1 MLKRVRNGIVSMMC
15 PIQMELTGHHFL
27 GSSRSA
33 EGQQTFQGFNPAT
46 GEALPTHFYEATPA
60 EVGQA
65 VEKAA
70 AAFAVFRKKSGV
82 EKAAFLEKIGEEI
95 VALGDELLQTASLE
109 TALPLPR
116 LTGERG
122 RTVGQL
128 KLFADLLREGSWV
141 DARLDTAQPDR
152 QPAAKP
158 DLRQMQR
165 ALGPVGV
172 FGASNF
178 PLAFSVAGGD
188 TASAIAAG
196 CPVVFK
202 AHPAHPATC
211 ELVAG
216 AIVRAVK
223 ACGLPDGTF
232 SLVQGAGTEVGMA
245 LVQHPLVKAV
255 GFTGSYRGGKALF
268 DAAVRRP
275 EPIPVYAEM
284 GSTNPVFI
292 LPGALRER
300 GAALAVG
307 LAGSITLGV
316 GQFCTNPGVFVVP
329 TLSET
334 TDFVKTVGE
343 KLSATAPGVMLTSGI
358 RQAYASGIGKLGL
371 VVGTERLTLAELTG
385 ETGTVTPQLLR
396 TTAAAALANPEL
408 TEEVFGPSSVAI
420 VADDKA
426 QTLEFARNLHGHLT
440 ATLHG
445 TSEDLTDYAE
455 LIEILE
461 TKVGRLVINGFPT
474 GVEVASAM
482 VHGGPFPA
490 TTDSR
495 STSVGTAAIF
505 RFTRPVCYQDFPET
519 LLPEELKSDNP
530 LGIWRRV
537 DGSLKK

>member
-1 MLKRVRNGIVSMMC
+1 M
-15 PIQMELTGHHFL
+15 TGYHFL
-27 GSSRSA
+27 GSERSA
-33 EGQQTFQGFNPAT
+33 AGSQTFHGINPAT
-46 GEALPTHFYEATPA
+46 GEALPTVFHEATTD
-60 EVGQA
+60 EVSVA

-70 AAFAVFRKKSGV
+70 VAFGVYRKKSGV
-82 EKAAFLEKIGEEI
+82 EKARFLEKIADEI
-95 VALGDELLQTASLE
+95 LDLGDELLQTASLE
-109 TALPLPR
+109 TALPLAR

-128 KLFADLLREGSWV
+128 RLFAEVLREGSWV
-141 DARLDTAQPDR
+141 DARLDTAQPER
-152 QPAAKP
+152 QPAPKP

-188 TASAIAAG
+188 TASALAAG
-196 CPVVFK
+196 CPVIFK
-202 AHPAHPATC
+202 GHPAHPATG

-216 AIVRAVK
+216 AIVRAVE

-255 GFTGSYRGGKALF
+255 GFTGSFRGGKALF

-292 LPGALRER
+292 LPGALREGGER
-300 GAALAVG
+300 FASA

-329 TLSET
+329 ALSQ
-334 TDFVKTVGE
+334 TDEFVKAV
-343 KLSATAPGVMLTSGI
+343 ATALDAVAPGVMLTGGI
-358 RQAYASGIGKLGL
+358 RQAYASGLGKLAL
-371 VVGTERLTLAELTG
+371 VDGTERLTTAELAG
-385 ETGTVTPQLLR
+385 ETGLVSAQLLR

-426 QTLEFARNLHGHLT
+426 QTLAFARNLHGHLT
-440 ATLHG
+440 ATIHG
-445 TSEDLTDYAE
+445 TPEDLTEYAE
-455 LIEILE
+455 LVDVLE
-461 TKVGRLVINGFPT
+461 TKVGRLLFNGFPT
-474 GVEVASAM
+474 GVEVSHAM
-482 VHGGPFPA
+482 VHGGPYPA

-495 STSVGTAAIF
+495 STSVGTAAIR
-505 RFTRPVCYQDFPET
+505 RFTRPVCYQDFPEN
-519 LLPEELKSDNP
+519 LLPDELKSGNP
-530 LGIWRRV
+530 LVIWRLV
-537 DGSLKK
+537 DGSFTK

>member
-1 MLKRVRNGIVSMMC
+1 MAHFCM
-15 PIQMELTGHHFL
+15 TGYHFL
-27 GSSRSA
+27 GSERSA
-33 EGQQTFQGFNPAT
+33 AGSQTFQGVNPAT
-46 GEALPTHFYEATPA
+46 GEALPTVFHEATPD
-60 EVGQA
+60 EVNRA

-70 AAFAVFRKKSGV
+70 AAFLIFRKKSGV
-82 EKAAFLEKIGEEI
+82 EKAVFLDRIAEEI
-95 VALGDELLQTASLE
+95 LALGDELLQTAHLE

-128 KLFADLLREGSWV
+128 RLFAELLREGSWV
-141 DARLDTAQPDR
+141 DARLDTALPDR
-152 QPAAKP
+152 QPLPRP

-188 TASAIAAG
+188 TASALAAG
-196 CPVVFK
+196 CSVIFK
-202 AHPAHPATC
+202 GHPAHPATG

-216 AIVRAVK
+216 AIVRAVE

-245 LVQHPLVKAV
+245 LVRHPLVKAV
-255 GFTGSYRGGKALF
+255 GFTGSFRGGKALF
-268 DAAVRRP
+268 DAAAQRP
-275 EPIPVYAEM
+275 KPIPVYAEM

-300 GAALAVG
+300 GTALATA

-329 TLSET
+329 ALAQTEG
-334 TDFVKTVGE
+334 FVKNVA
-343 KLSATAPGVMLTSGI
+343 SALDAVAPGTMLTGGI
-358 RQAYASGIGKLGL
+358 RRAYASGLGKLAL
-371 VVGTERLTLAELTG
+371 VGGTERLTSGELAG
-385 ETGTVTPQLLR
+385 ETGPVSAHLLR
-396 TTAAAALANPEL
+396 ASAAAALANPEL

-426 QTLEFARNLHGHLT
+426 QTLEVARNLHGHLT
-440 ATLHG
+440 ATIHG
-445 TSEDLTDYAE
+445 TPEDLEEYAE
-455 LIEILE
+455 LVDILE
-461 TKVGRLVINGFPT
+461 TKVGRLLFNGFPT
-474 GVEVASAM
+474 GVEVSHAM
-482 VHGGPFPA
+482 VHGGPYPA

-495 STSVGTAAIF
+495 STSVGTAAIR
-505 RFTRPVCYQDFPET
+505 RFTRPVCYQDFPEN
-519 LLPEELKSDNP
+519 LLPDELKTSNP
-530 LGIWRRV
+530 LNIWRLV
-537 DGSLKK
+537 DGVFKI